1 MDVMPGELVHRAAPD
16 DGLLAAVAEDHDEGI
31 ERRRAVGVAEVD
43 ASEFA
48 PIALGLG
55 PGRGLD
61 PAERADR
68 RPAVAGADELAD
80 GLVGAVVAIFVAE
93 EFLEEQD
100 AGWPLQAEGL
110 GLGLP
115 PVGDG
120 VGQAELLDPRGL
132 PSAIGGPVSGA
143 SEVVADRPLG
153 DAQDCAV
160 WRCDWPRCCKTSIVT
175 ICSLVSMAKVWPPS
189 GSWMSRTSL
198 ERMARLSMDVQYDG
212 RTGRLS
218 GS

>member
-1 MDVMPGELVHRAAPD
+1 MPGELVHRTAPD

-31 ERRRAVGVAEVD
+31 DRRRPLGVAEVD

-61 PAERADR
+61 PPERADR
-68 RPAVAGADELAD
+68 GPAVAGADELAD
-80 GLVGAVVAIFVAE
+80 RLVGAVVAIFVAE

-100 AGWPLQAEGL
+100 AGRPLQAEDL

-120 VGQAELLDPRGL
+120 VGQAELLDPRRL
-132 PSAIGGPVSGA
+132 PPAIAGVVAGA

-153 DAQDCAV
+153 DAQD
-160 WRCDWPRCCKTSIVT
+160 
-175 ICSLVSMAKVWPPS
+175 
-189 GSWMSRTSL
+189 SRRLTLRLAALLQDLDRHDLLPCEHGQGVAS
-198 ERMARLSMDVQYDG
+198 ERVLDVPDQLKCLARLSMDVQYDG